1 MYEEI
6 IETLEAK
13 NDDTDSDPYETARIA
28 DTPETRQTANESL
41 RSMYSSNRTA
51 DDSKID
57 DIMVIDV
64 LGEQDVAPPQSTP
77 VKKVNCFCPNLFIPQ
92 NNFAFMLQKVVVKR
106 KKVDPEA
113 PNETRKKSK
122 TVVFQSVIST
132 TKFSEVGGNEKSL
145 KVTVIFLIDTSEESI
160 LNIY

>member
-1 MYEEI
+1 
-6 IETLEAK
+6 
-13 NDDTDSDPYETARIA
+13 
-28 DTPETRQTANESL
+28 
-41 RSMYSSNRTA
+41 
-51 DDSKID
+51 
-57 DIMVIDV
+57 
-64 LGEQDVAPPQSTP
+64 
-77 VKKVNCFCPNLFIPQ
+77 
-92 NNFAFMLQKVVVKR
+92 MLQKVVVKR